1 MITAWYHTEEEE
13 DETLFLKPD
22 ICEEWVPQLKS
33 VGKKKKK
40 RNVPAMCALFEIN
53 AT

>member
-1 MITAWYHTEEEE
+1 MITAWHHTEEEE

-22 ICEEWVPQLKS
+22 ICEEWVPRLKS
-33 VGKKKKK
+33 VGKKK
-40 RNVPAMCALFEIN
+40 RNVPAMCALFEID